1 MISIINSGSRFWS
14 DETHELSERET
25 AVQSLIKHGLAIK
38 NFVNIAT
45 GENIPVKYSINSMSC
60 TDGKSILIDGKL
72 HGGNL
77 DVTVGIALH
86 EASHIKYT
94 DFTTLRKIAHHTV
107 TGISADQLKT
117 ILNVLEDRRIDS
129 LMKMNNPGYRVYYTA
144 LENQFFN
151 NDYITRKL
159 KSTRDESIDSYL
171 FHLINMINPAYDPT
185 ALKLLPKIDQMI
197 DLPNITRFTDTNQ
210 VYQLS
215 IAIAKILA
223 TEIVP
228 ETKAGKEKSNTGK
241 SPKQSSPDN
250 DSSEDSSDDNT
261 DSSDSSSD
269 SSNGSTDSSDSS
281 NGSSSSSKPSKPQTE
296 AERRKDLIEEGKA
309 IKRLKDFIDG
319 KVERSN
325 EQAGSDDYTDA
336 NILMDYDITQN
347 EFMSELSSAIIDP
360 TSDAGR
366 NDIYVS
372 RLNKK
377 HNSDEFVLK
386 ATLSSSIRDGIHLGN
401 QLVNR
406 MKLRQDTIVDVS
418 NRQLTGKFDRR
429 MAAAL
434 GTGVESVFKRV
445 SITSFDPVSIFI
457 SIDFSGSMNGTKID
471 QSKCLAAAIMQC
483 FSKFKSYRVHVT
495 ARYSLQLPTS
505 VLIYDSKTQNIATG
519 LSVLNSLDPSGGTPE
534 GLCFPSIMSPMMRD
548 LSKNEVYFINISDG
562 EPSGKTAVTST
573 TNYIDKMKRSGVT
586 VMSYL
591 ISRGL
596 SHSTLNLFR
605 KMYGENSAVIMND
618 LNAITISN
626 QLNSM
631 LMKKVHAAR

>member
-14 DETHELSERET
+14 DETHELSEHET

-72 HGGNL
+72 HDGNL

-144 LENQFFN
+144 LENQFYN

-171 FHLINMINPAYDPT
+171 VHLINMINPAYDPT

-223 TEIVP
+223 TVIVP
-228 ETKAGKEKSNTGK
+228 ETKAGKEKSNAGK

-261 DSSDSSSD
+261 DSSDSSD
-269 SSNGSTDSSDSS
+269 SSSDSS
-281 NGSSSSSKPSKPQTE
+281 NGSSNSSEDSKPQTE
-296 AERRKDLIEEGKA
+296 AEGGASERLKDLIEEEKA

-319 KVERSN
+319 KVERST
-325 EQAGSDDYTDA
+325 EPRGCDHYTDA
-336 NILMDYDITQN
+336 NTLMDYDITQN

-360 TSDAGR
+360 TSGAGR
-366 NDIYVS
+366 NDIYVI

-434 GTGVESVFKRV
+434 GTGIESVFKRV

-573 TNYIDKMKRSGVT
+573 TNYIDKMKRCGVT

-605 KMYGENSAVIMND
+605 KMYGENSSVIMND

>member
-72 HGGNL
+72 HDGNL

-228 ETKAGKEKSNTGK
+228 ETKAGKEKSNAGK

-269 SSNGSTDSSDSS
+269 SSDSS
-281 NGSSSSSKPSKPQTE
+281 NGSSNSSEDSKPQTE
-296 AERRKDLIEEGKA
+296 AEGGASERLKDLIEEEKA

-319 KVERSN
+319 KVERST
-325 EQAGSDDYTDA
+325 EPRDCDHYTDA
-336 NILMDYDITQN
+336 NTLMDYDITQN

-434 GTGVESVFKRV
+434 GTGIESVFKRV